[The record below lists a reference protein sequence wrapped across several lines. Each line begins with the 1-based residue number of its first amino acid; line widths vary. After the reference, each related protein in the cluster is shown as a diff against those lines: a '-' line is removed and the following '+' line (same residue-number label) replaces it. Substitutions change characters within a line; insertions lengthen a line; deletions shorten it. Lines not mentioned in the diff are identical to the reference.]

1 VEKVTNIL
9 DSGYPLDV
17 MYFDFLK
24 AFDKV
29 PHKRLLMMLQACRID
44 GELLRWIKVWL
55 SGRKQRVVI

>member
-17 MYFDFLK
+17 MYFDFRK

-29 PHKRLLMMLQACRID
+29 PHKRLLMMLQARRID
-44 GELLRWIKVWL
+44 GELLRWIKGWL